1 LPAHRRAAALAHVS
15 DCIAA
20 RAEELHAVIRDEN
33 GKLIMWARAEVTRA
47 ASTVRWAAEE
57 ARRWSSSLQR
67 LDTDPTGE
75 GRLAVVRRFPRG
87 PVLGISPFNFPLNL
101 VAHKVAPALAV
112 GAPIV
117 MKPAPK
123 TPLSAL
129 LLGKLLSETDLP
141 AGSWSLLIALDAAM
155 PDWWPICACQW
166 CLAPAPDPS
175 AGRSAPRSRPSTSP
189 SSWGQRRSPGRLR
202 LVVAG
207 KPSVGRPTKRPLCDL
222 WAGQSCVSVQRVHA
236 DQSVHDALLSEVI
249 LAVERLGTGLP
260 SDPET
265 VVGPLINVESAD
277 RVCAWIAR
285 PSRAGPRC
293 ARAAAAS
300 GRRLSRPY

>member
-1 LPAHRRAAALAHVS
+1 VRSPADGRVVGTVCEANPDQIEEAVAADAAAAAPLAALPAHRRAAALAHVS

-112 GAPIV
+112 GTPIV

-202 LVVAG
+202 WSSLADLRWAAQRSARFATFG
-207 KPSVGRPTKRPLCDL
+207 PASPAYPASASTPT
-222 WAGQSCVSVQRVHA
+222 
-236 DQSVHDALLSEVI
+236 
-249 LAVERLGTGLP
+249 
-260 SDPET
+260 
-265 VVGPLINVESAD
+265 
-277 RVCAWIAR
+277 
-285 PSRAGPRC
+285 RACTTRCCPR
-293 ARAAAAS
+293 
-300 GRRLSRPY
+300 